1 MRRAAARV
9 GVVMMTLGEAAE
21 SRSVYARWR
30 ARRRIASLVARGM
43 SEAEAMRQPLT
54 RGRPPAIG
62 AIDQVT
68 PYERD
73 LRCRVIVR
81 EHPDGLSR
89 ESVGALLG
97 ISGERVRQIEE
108 SALRAVEA
116 QCQALGISG
125 ADLWAALASRGGEEH
140 TADGRGGP
148 QKGRMGVGDWRET
161 GEPLP
166 VGPYS
171 EHGLRVEAAIV
182 ELERVVARLE
192 AR

>member
-1 MRRAAARV
+1 
-9 GVVMMTLGEAAE
+9 MMTLGEAAE
-21 SRSVYARWR
+21 RDSAHARWR
-30 ARRRIASLVARGM
+30 ARRRIASLVALGM
-43 SEAEAMRQPLT
+43 SEAEAMAQPLT

-73 LRCRVIVR
+73 LRCRAIVR

-89 ESVGALLG
+89 EAVGVLLG
-97 ISGERVRQIEE
+97 ISDERVRQIEE

-116 QCQALGISG
+116 QCQALGIGG
-125 ADLWAALASRGGEEH
+125 ADLWAALASRGGDERS
-140 TADGRGGP
+140 ADGRGIGGP
-148 QKGRMGVGDWRET
+148 PKGRMGVGDWRET